1 MPHKMPMSTRF
12 MQNPE
17 SYTRPY
23 PCWLPFALAILL
35 GGCMKY
41 YPYMEISTDTT
52 QVPNGQ
58 IGDYIRKNGLILNYA
73 LFDDNERKSH
83 SISKHY
89 DDIRDIPYD
98 QNVLRVLHGYLSG
111 KIDHYLENRD
121 ISLLQK
127 LGFQCDA
134 TTTSCHFSSTETEIT
149 YLNRPNAPDGV
160 DFLTF
165 RRKEK
170 MTISLQFDGKDKY
183 RISYDFRYAPDSDPL
198 RTE

>member
-1 MPHKMPMSTRF
+1 
-12 MQNPE
+12 MQNSK
-17 SYTRPY
+17 SYIRLY
-23 PCWLPFALAILL
+23 PRWLPFALTILL
-35 GGCMKY
+35 GGCMKF
-41 YPYMEISTDTT
+41 YPYIELSTDTT

-83 SISKHY
+83 NISKHY
-89 DDIRDIPYD
+89 DDIRDIPHD

-134 TTTSCHFSSTETEIT
+134 TATSCHFSSTETEIT
-149 YLNRPNAPDGV
+149 YLNRPNAPNGTGL
-160 DFLTF
+160 LTF
-165 RRKEK
+165 RQKEQI
-170 MTISLQFDGKDKY
+170 TISLQFVEQDKY
-183 RISYDFRYAPDSDPL
+183 RISYDFHYAPDNAP
-198 RTE
+198 TQVKQK

>member
-1 MPHKMPMSTRF
+1 
-12 MQNPE
+12 MQNSK
-17 SYTRPY
+17 SYIRLY
-23 PCWLPFALAILL
+23 PRWLPFALTILL
-35 GGCMKY
+35 GGCMKF
-41 YPYMEISTDTT
+41 YPYIELSTDTT

-83 SISKHY
+83 NISKHY
-89 DDIRDIPYD
+89 DDIRDIPHD

-134 TTTSCHFSSTETEIT
+134 TATSCHFSSTETEIT
-149 YLNRPNAPDGV
+149 YLNRPNAPNGTGL
-160 DFLTF
+160 LTF
-165 RRKEK
+165 RQKEQI
-170 MTISLQFDGKDKY
+170 TISLQFVGQDKY
-183 RISYDFRYAPDSDPL
+183 RISYDFHYAPDNAP
-198 RTE
+198 TQVKQK